1 MNQTFEITGFEYI
14 KKILA
19 EYANT
24 DEAKQRA
31 SKLEPMLK
39 ESELR
44 KSQRDTTQA
53 RLMLDEVGAPPIP
66 RMERIR
72 EYIDRAV
79 MGELLMPEEMEA
91 VGVFL
96 VAVKRMKSYLEKG
109 KEKQIGLAFYSD
121 NLVFPENLY
130 AEIERSI
137 RDGRVD
143 DYATSTLR
151 DIRRDLQLL
160 KDKINDKAEKTLQS
174 NKAYLADS
182 FLVRRNNRIC
192 IPVKK
197 EYRNKIAGSVIDKSS
212 TGATFFIEPEIVARL
227 QEEYELLLM
236 DEDTEVRRILYV
248 LMEQISDD
256 ETVIREDIRV
266 LSELDFVFAKG
277 KLSADLQAIEPEM
290 NTEDE
295 MLLVN
300 ARNPLLSKEEC
311 VPLNFRIG
319 GDIRGV
325 IITGPNTG
333 GKTVAIK
340 TAALMSLMA
349 CAGLH
354 VPCEQAK
361 ICMRS
366 QVLCDVGDGQ
376 NISDN
381 LSTFSAHIKNV
392 LGILKVVNRESLVI
406 LDELGSGTDPAEGM
420 GIAIAVLEQLR
431 QSNCL
436 FLVTTHYPEVK
447 EYANR
452 YPEIMNARMTF
463 DRDSLRPLYT
473 LEIGK
478 AGDSCALYI
487 AKRLGVPASMLQ
499 IAAKE
504 AYGEV
509 TDHLRQELELGAG
522 DSSLR
527 KESAPKLVRVQTVKK
542 EAVHGEGFVRGDSVE
557 VMPDGKIGIVVRPA
571 DAAGN
576 VLVQIAKEKSEIN
589 HKRLKLKVAASQ
601 LYPDDYDFSII
612 FDTVENR
619 KARHQMDRKYV
630 AGQEIVVDEMS

>member
-1 MNQTFEITGFEYI
+1 MNQTFEITGFESI
-14 KKILA
+14 KNLIA
-19 EYANT
+19 DYANT

-31 SKLEPMLK
+31 AELKPMLK

-44 KSQRDTTQA
+44 KSLRDTTQA

-66 RMERIR
+66 RMEKIK
-72 EYIDRAV
+72 EYVDRAV
-79 MGELLMPEEMEA
+79 TGELLVPEEMEA
-91 VGVFL
+91 VGIFL
-96 VAVKRMKSYLEKG
+96 VAVRRMKSYLEKG

-121 NLVFPENLY
+121 NLNFPESLY

-143 DYATSTLR
+143 DYATPTLR
-151 DIRRDLQLL
+151 DIRRSMQLC

-174 NKAYLADS
+174 HKAYLADS

-197 EYRNKIAGSVIDKSS
+197 EYRNKVAGSVIDKSS
-212 TGATFFIEPEIVARL
+212 TGSTFFIEPEAVARL
-227 QEEYELLLM
+227 QEEYELQAM

-248 LMEQISDD
+248 LMEQISAEEDI
-256 ETVIREDIRV
+256 IREDIRV
-266 LSELDFVFAKG
+266 LADLDFVFAKG
-277 KLSADLQAIEPEM
+277 KLSADQKAVEPVI
-290 NTEDE
+290 NTEDR
-295 MLLVN
+295 MKLIN
-300 ARNPLLSKEEC
+300 ARNPLLAQDEC
-311 VPLNFRIG
+311 VPLNFQIG
-319 GDIRGV
+319 GETRGV

-340 TAALMSLMA
+340 TVALMSLMA
-349 CAGLH
+349 CTGLH
-354 VPCEQAK
+354 VPCEEAE
-361 ICMRS
+361 IPMRS

-392 LGILKVVNRESLVI
+392 LNILKVVSHESLVI

-431 QSNCL
+431 QSHCL

-452 YPEIMNARMTF
+452 YLEIMNARMAF

-499 IAAKE
+499 VAAKE

-509 TDHLRQELELGAG
+509 SDALTEELELDGRSDG
-522 DSSLR
+522 LK

-542 EAVHGEGFVRGDSVE
+542 DAVHGEGFTRGDSVE
-557 VMPDGKIGIVVRPA
+557 VMPEGKIGIVVRPA
-571 DAAGN
+571 DASGN
-576 VLVQIAKEKSEIN
+576 VLVQIAKEKIEIN
-589 HKRLKLKVAASQ
+589 HKRLRLKVAASQ
-601 LYPDDYDFSII
+601 LYPEDYDFSII

-619 KARHQMDRKYV
+619 KKRHQMDRKYV
-630 AGQEIVVDEMS
+630 AGVEITVD